1 MTQKRQLLAIAVA
14 AAVVAL
20 VAAGLAGAL
29 SGSVPAP
36 PANPT
41 SADQIQNIDQVKTA
55 IKGYYGDTTTSQV
68 DPVDNSVDGGDKVL
82 HQFSPTSAYAN
93 ELAGIVS
100 DAEKYLNNPPGSGNG
115 KKFSGQKAVLFDID
129 DTTLNTFS

>member
-1 MTQKRQLLAIAVA
+1 MRQLLTIFAA
-14 AAVVAL
+14 AAVVAIA
-20 VAAGLAGAL
+20 AAGFAGAL

-55 IKGYYGDTTTSQV
+55 IKGYYGDTTTGQV
-68 DPVDNSVDGGDKVL
+68 DPVDNSVDGGDKAL

-93 ELAGIVS
+93 ELAGVVD
-100 DAEKYLNNPPGSGNG
+100 DAEK
-115 KKFSGQKAVLFDID
+115 
-129 DTTLNTFS
+129 